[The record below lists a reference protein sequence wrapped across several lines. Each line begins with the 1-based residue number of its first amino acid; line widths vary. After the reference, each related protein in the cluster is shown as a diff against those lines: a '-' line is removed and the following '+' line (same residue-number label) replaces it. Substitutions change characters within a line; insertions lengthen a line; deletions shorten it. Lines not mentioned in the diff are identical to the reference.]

1 MSERRWSDDL
11 SEWLQSLRFS
21 ALTVAVVVIAIVGAL
36 VLSPSLTIY
45 LQQQREIAQLRE
57 SVELHR
63 QSLSEMEAE
72 QLKWEDPVYIRAQAR
87 DRLYYVMP
95 GEVQLSVIDDGVVV
109 PDDRNETITA
119 ELTKTERNWALGI
132 ASSVLQA
139 GTTSQRP
146 NELQRK

>member
-63 QSLSEMEAE
+63 QTLSDMEAE

-139 GTTSQRP
+139 GTTIQRP

>member
-63 QSLSEMEAE
+63 QSLSDMEAE

-139 GTTSQRP
+139 GTTIQRP